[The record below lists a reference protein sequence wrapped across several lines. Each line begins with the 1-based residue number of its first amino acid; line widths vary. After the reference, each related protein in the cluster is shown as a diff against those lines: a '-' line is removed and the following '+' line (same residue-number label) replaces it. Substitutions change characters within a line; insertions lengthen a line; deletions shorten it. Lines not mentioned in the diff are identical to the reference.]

1 MNKPRILVFG
11 GSLRSGSYNQM
22 LAALAA
28 EAAHDAGAQVTLIAL
43 RDYRLPLFDADFEE
57 AEGKPDAAKRLKA
70 LFLQSD
76 GFIIASPEYN
86 SGITAALKNAIDWV
100 SRADSEDEPPLI
112 AFKGKSAAIVSA
124 SPGGYG
130 GARSLAQLRP
140 LLENIHVHVIGG
152 QVTIPKAHEAFTE
165 SGRLVDGAQ
174 MAAVEQLAGR
184 LVEGLRGK
192 EG

>member
-1 MNKPRILVFG
+1 M
-11 GSLRSGSYNQM
+11 SW
-22 LAALAA
+22 
-28 EAAHDAGAQVTLIAL
+28 H
-43 RDYRLPLFDADFEE
+43 
-57 AEGKPDAAKRLKA
+57 
-70 LFLQSD
+70 SD
-76 GFIIASPEYN
+76 C
-86 SGITAALKNAIDWV
+86 TATATP
-100 SRADSEDEPPLI
+100 EDEPPLI

-130 GARSLAQLRP
+130 GARSLAHLRP